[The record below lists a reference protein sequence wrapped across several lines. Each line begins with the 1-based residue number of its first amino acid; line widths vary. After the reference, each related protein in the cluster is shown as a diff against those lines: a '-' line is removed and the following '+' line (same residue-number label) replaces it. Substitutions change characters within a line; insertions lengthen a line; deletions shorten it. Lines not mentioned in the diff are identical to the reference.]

1 MRSHRMP
8 KDKAVERV
16 VLEAEIDVL
25 KGENRDLKE
34 EVGFLESIVTTTA
47 DFLDVTLNIE
57 MQIKKG
63 DGDEPEILF
72 VQADDGE
79 LH

>member
-8 KDKAVERV
+8 KNKAVERV